1 MSLPKIPYSY
11 IAIEGNIG
19 SGKTTFSEMI
29 GRDYGCK
36 LILEQFADNPFL
48 PHFYQDPLRYG
59 FPLEL
64 FFMTERYKQLQAL
77 GTQQDLFY
85 SFLVADYAFVKTLLF
100 ARNNLQVDEFRIFQ
114 KLWLVLEA
122 NLPKPELIVYLH
134 RPLPVLLDHIEKRG
148 RSYEKSIPADYLKK
162 VQDVYFEYFRNES
175 QIPVLI
181 FDMQEANLHENE
193 AYYHEMLRIISGP
206 QRPGIQHITIH

>member
-1 MSLPKIPYSY
+1 MTLPKIPYSY

-19 SGKTTFSEMI
+19 SGKTTLAEKM
-29 GRDYGCK
+29 GKDYGCK

-100 ARNNLQVDEFRIFQ
+100 ARNNLPTDEFRIFQ
-114 KLWLVLEA
+114 KLWMVLEA
-122 NLPKPELIVYLH
+122 NLPKPEIIVFLH
-134 RPLPVLLDHIEKRG
+134 RPLTILQDHIEQRG
-148 RSYEKSIPADYLKK
+148 RSYEMNIPADYLRK
-162 VQDVYFEYFRNES
+162 VQDVYFEYFRNETN
-175 QIPVLI
+175 IPVLI
-181 FDMQEANLHENE
+181 FDMQDANLLENE
-193 AYYHEMLRIISGP
+193 AYYLEMLRIISGP
-206 QRPGIQHITIH
+206 LRPGIQHITIH